1 MNIKFANIDDRL
13 LLTIS
18 DNGRGFDVKSVKK
31 KRGLGLKS
39 MRERVRLVRGTI
51 SYDSRKGHGAN
62 VNVSVKI

>member
-1 MNIKFANIDDRL
+1 